1 MAVSLSQIQKVLQN
15 YTKQVRRGTRLREKQ
30 AATSDEIKVKTSI
43 SPDRKRKQVIERVA
57 SEIITHLMNR
67 DYQIGGVEDQ
77 VLNRLSREYGE
88 PLMLGRESSGG
99 RFVFH
104 VIDQDTGTK
113 VRTIEQDQTAGLAQ
127 KLVDITR
134 ELVDKTML

>member
-1 MAVSLSQIQKVLQN
+1 MTVSLSQIQKVLQN
-15 YTKQVRRGTRLREKQ
+15 YTKQVQRGTRLREKE
-30 AATSDEIKVKTSI
+30 AATSDEIKVKASI

-57 SEIITHLMNR
+57 SEIITHLINR

-88 PLMLGRESSGG
+88 PLLLGRESSGDQ
-99 RFVFH
+99 FVFH
-104 VIDQDTGTK
+104 VIDQDTGAK